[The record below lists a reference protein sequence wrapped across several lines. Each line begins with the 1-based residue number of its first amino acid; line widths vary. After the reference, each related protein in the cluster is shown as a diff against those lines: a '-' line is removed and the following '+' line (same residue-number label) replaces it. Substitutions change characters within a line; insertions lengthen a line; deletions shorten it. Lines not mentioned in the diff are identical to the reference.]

1 VKDRD
6 RTTLPP
12 EKIRRIAEDRVAVV
26 VNGNARR
33 VSDELVESLDQIVQS
48 GDLFLS
54 RSLDEGRDIAR
65 RIVERGYPTVLTGG
79 GDGTF
84 VQMVTWIVRE
94 SSKQGA
100 TPPRFGLL
108 RLGTGNAVAWV
119 LGAQNSRSRGVF
131 ADLGRLRREGG
142 SRPLRLLN
150 VEGTLT
156 PFAGLG
162 GDAVALHHFE
172 QVKGAFQRTPLLRN
186 FATGG
191 VAYAV
196 ALVGRVMPEYLV
208 RPRTTLRI
216 VNEGQPA
223 HLLGPDGQPVGAPIE
238 TGEVIFEGQ
247 TKLAAMSTIPYWG
260 FGARVF
266 PFANEREDRFNLRL
280 IDISSLDLA
289 LNIRSI
295 WHGTYRSPRVIDYL
309 AHQIRVECHEPTPF
323 QIGGDSAGKR
333 DEVTVSLA
341 DEPIQVVDY
350 YAPPIIDR
358 EAQR

>member
-1 VKDRD
+1 MKDRN

-12 EKIRRIAEDRVAVV
+12 EQIRRIAEDRVAVV

-48 GDLFLS
+48 GDLFVS
-54 RSLDEGRDIAR
+54 RDLDEGRDIAR

-84 VQMVTWIVRE
+84 VQMVTWIIRE
-94 SSKQGA
+94 SKKQGSP
-100 TPPRFGLL
+100 PPRFGLL
-108 RLGTGNAVAWV
+108 RLGTGNALAWV

-150 VEGTLT
+150 AEGTLT

-172 QVKGAFQRTPLLRN
+172 QVKGAFQRTPVLRS

-196 ALVGRVMPEYLV
+196 ALITRVMPEYLV
-208 RPRTTLRI
+208 RPRTPVRVI
-216 VNEGQPA
+216 NEGEPA
-223 HLLGPDGQPVGAPIE
+223 QLLGPDGQPAGPPIKE
-238 TGEVIFEGQ
+238 GGVIFEGE
-247 TKLAAMSTIPYWG
+247 TKLVAMSTIPYWG

-280 IDISSLDLA
+280 IDISSIDLA

-295 WHGTYRSPRVIDYL
+295 WKGTYRSPRVVDFL
-309 AHQIRVECHEPTPF
+309 AQKVRVECEKPTPF
-323 QIGGDSAGKR
+323 QIGGDSVGKR
-333 DEVTVSLA
+333 DEVTVHLA

-350 YAPPIIDR
+350 YAPPIID
-358 EAQR
+358 